1 MQAIQATGTVNKKR
15 QLIVQ
20 MPFEMKQGDYE
31 VIVVLLQP
39 PAEEKKHH
47 HIIFSNHK
55 NPINGMTFS
64 RSEIYDDDG
73 R

>member
-1 MQAIQATGTVNKKR
+1 
-15 QLIVQ
+15 